1 MKSSQG
7 TISRQF
13 PVFCAFFKLAR
24 RLSISSLD
32 MSVMKKRSRLKKMKW
47 RTNRNVTIN
56 KTRRNR
62 LLEDTQ
68 NVLIVENQVV
78 LVVDLDL
85 ISAEARDE
93 HSTLS
98 RVAHTMH
105 LSPFFT
111 LQGMRLPF
119 SVYLPGPT
127 AMTYPSR
134 SHQAMNLALV
144 GVWACCLQEAECHQR
159 STVHLICREAY
170 LRDGNDLLQENAI
183 SKGNELGSQRLV
195 CSFTPHNSYHHK
207 YRRIETEFAPQKE
220 RNVLDAI
227 GETGKGPSPQ
237 IGVIISPIRPNW
249 CLLRVWL
256 CRKGRCAY
264 TLCTMGSVE

>member
-1 MKSSQG
+1 MKEPQG

-32 MSVMKKRSRLKKMKW
+32 MSILKKRSRLRKMKR

-78 LVVDLDL
+78 LVVDLNL

-98 RVAHTMH
+98 RVAHTIH

-127 AMTYPSR
+127 AMTYTSR

-144 GVWACCLQEAECHQR
+144 ASGHAVLRKQNATNALQFTSSAKEHTFATGTIFFKRTR
-159 STVHLICREAY
+159 SAKGMNLAA
-170 LRDGNDLLQENAI
+170 RD
-183 SKGNELGSQRLV
+183 
-195 CSFTPHNSYHHK
+195 
-207 YRRIETEFAPQKE
+207 
-220 RNVLDAI
+220 
-227 GETGKGPSPQ
+227 
-237 IGVIISPIRPNW
+237 
-249 CLLRVWL
+249 
-256 CRKGRCAY
+256 
-264 TLCTMGSVE
+264 